1 MPTTCQAD
9 RHSNCRASNSF
20 PGSPAD
26 FAAKRICLGANI
38 LSRLFQDG
46 DSPPVIVFSGAG
58 NWPIPN
64 QNANQR
70 VPMKFILDDR
80 GRPLVR
86 QRAKPNR
93 ALRIQSLKLNVIFR
107 PTSFGMKP
115 QMTARMAP

>member
-1 MPTTCQAD
+1 
-9 RHSNCRASNSF
+9 
-20 PGSPAD
+20 
-26 FAAKRICLGANI
+26 
-38 LSRLFQDG
+38 
-46 DSPPVIVFSGAG
+46 
-58 NWPIPN
+58 
-64 QNANQR
+64 
-70 VPMKFILDDR
+70 MKFILDDR